1 MTNLVV
7 RVTKGTEPRTTI
19 RIPLG
24 ILRIASSLVPKS
36 AAAALKEDG
45 VDLEEI
51 VRLSENPDFRG
62 EIASVEDHVKGEK
75 TVVSVE

>member
-62 EIASVEDHVKGEK
+62 EIAAVEDHVKGEK